1 MGTLV
6 LTPQAIYAA
15 YLAGYLGAP
24 AGDVIDANDLR
35 AANPKPEAVTL
46 LAAYSLGV
54 HDRQVEQRASR
65 TMRNVVALVHDRMA
79 DKELISQDDAR
90 EMAVEAVGSLDLP
103 DDAINILGRSIYRHV
118 NGITAG

>member
-1 MGTLV
+1 
-6 LTPQAIYAA
+6 
-15 YLAGYLGAP
+15 
-24 AGDVIDANDLR
+24 
-35 AANPKPEAVTL
+35 
-46 LAAYSLGV
+46 
-54 HDRQVEQRASR
+54 
-65 TMRNVVALVHDRMA
+65 MRNVVALVHDRMA